1 MVDGLRCQAM
11 CQQAVDPPDRPLLEL
26 YFDFKWAIG
35 ILDEDIHFVDLWIYG
50 FMVGRKREGEFVT
63 LSWWLK

>member
-1 MVDGLRCQAM
+1 M

-35 ILDEDIHFVDLWIYG
+35 ILDEDIHFVNLWIYG
-50 FMVGRKREGEFVT
+50 GEETGGRVCHFVLVVEVT
-63 LSWWLK
+63 